1 MLFGLIDLIIRAN
14 DNIHCGG
21 CPTMMNPNQR
31 DPHIQHQDITSQHW
45 SFSSERFA
53 GGDNLLTALARGWE
67 IESKVIL
74 KRHWFAGMRCIEI
87 FHFTIKR
94 GAVIAEMAVIGNP
107 YVYRFLADYP
117 IELVEEDAAKA

>member
-1 MLFGLIDLIIRAN
+1 
-14 DNIHCGG
+14 
-21 CPTMMNPNQR
+21 MMNQNQY
-31 DPHIQHQDITSQHW
+31 DLHAQYQDITTQHW
-45 SFSSERFA
+45 SFSSEKFA

-94 GAVIAEMAVIGNP
+94 DKIIAEMAVIGNP
-107 YVYRFLADYP
+107 YVYRFIANYP
-117 IELVEEDAAKA
+117 IELIEEDTPIA

>member
-1 MLFGLIDLIIRAN
+1 
-14 DNIHCGG
+14 
-21 CPTMMNPNQR
+21 MMNQNQY
-31 DPHIQHQDITSQHW
+31 DLHAQYQDITTQHW
-45 SFSSERFA
+45 SFSSEKFA

-94 GAVIAEMAVIGNP
+94 DKIIAEMAVIGNP
-107 YVYRFLADYP
+107 YVYRFIANYP
-117 IELVEEDAAKA
+117 IELIEEDTTIA